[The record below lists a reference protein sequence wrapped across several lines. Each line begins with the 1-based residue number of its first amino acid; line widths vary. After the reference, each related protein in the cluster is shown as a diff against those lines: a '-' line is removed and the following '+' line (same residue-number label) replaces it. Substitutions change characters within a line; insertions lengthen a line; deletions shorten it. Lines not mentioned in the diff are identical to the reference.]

1 MGCENEMEM
10 VIEKGSGVRVCDL
23 LTLNKQEYKLNCL
36 LNECLPS
43 PVLRMLEEGLM
54 NEAA

>member
-36 LNECLPS
+36 LNECL
-43 PVLRMLEEGLM
+43 LLLYCACWKRG
-54 NEAA
+54 